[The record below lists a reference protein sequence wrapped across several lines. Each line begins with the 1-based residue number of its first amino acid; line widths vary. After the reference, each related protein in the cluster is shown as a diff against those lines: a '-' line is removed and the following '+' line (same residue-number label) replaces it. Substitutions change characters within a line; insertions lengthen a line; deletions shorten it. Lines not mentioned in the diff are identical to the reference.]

1 MDNYARMQ
9 FDVLTATA
17 AESFAD
23 RIVQRCGGGDEALR
37 RLAADPDGD
46 GIWLSQFVDAV
57 FADNC
62 LDDPAGSC
70 FVLEALNRRPIEL
83 AMSGTVA
90 DVLARASRMAFA
102 DLLRNKVIEAMER
115 AQRYG

>member
-1 MDNYARMQ
+1 MDNFARMQ
-9 FDVLTATA
+9 FDLLMATA
-17 AESFAD
+17 AESFAE
-23 RIVQRCGGGDEALR
+23 RIVQRCGGGEAALE

-46 GIWLSQFVDAV
+46 GIWLSQFIDSV

-70 FVLEALNRRPIEL
+70 FVLESLSRRPVEINL
-83 AMSGTVA
+83 SGTVA
-90 DVLARASRMAFA
+90 DVLATAARMAFA
-102 DLLRNKVIEAMER
+102 DLLRNKVTEAMHK

>member
-9 FDVLTATA
+9 FDVLLATA
-17 AESFAD
+17 AESFVE
-23 RIVQRCGGGDEALR
+23 RIVQRCAGTDEALS

-46 GIWLSQFVDAV
+46 GIWLSQFVDSV
-57 FADNC
+57 FAENC

-70 FVLEALNRRPIEL
+70 FVLEALSRRPIEL

-90 DVLARASRMAFA
+90 DVLARAARMAFA
-102 DLLRNKVIEAMER
+102 DLLRSKVTEAMER